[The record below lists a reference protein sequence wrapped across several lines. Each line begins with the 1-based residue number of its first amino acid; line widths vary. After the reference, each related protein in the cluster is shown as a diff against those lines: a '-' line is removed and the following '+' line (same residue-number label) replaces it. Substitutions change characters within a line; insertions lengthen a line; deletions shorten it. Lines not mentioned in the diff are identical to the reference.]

1 MLGFAARA
9 RACVSGYTAVELGI
23 RKRSIRLVILD
34 EEISQISLEKISAMC
49 KAAKIPY
56 VIAGPAGLM
65 GSRIGKSAA
74 RIAGITQ
81 DLFAK
86 RMLELTETDDKTEVK
101 H

>member
-34 EEISQISLEKISAMC
+34 EEISQNSLEKISAMC

-56 VIAGPAGLM
+56 VIAGL
-65 GSRIGKSAA
+65 
-74 RIAGITQ
+74 
-81 DLFAK
+81 L
-86 RMLELTETDDKTEVK
+86 
-101 H
+101 